1 MLKPIEKNSV
11 IQQVVDEIRRFIARR
26 RLKNGSRLP
35 SEHELCRRL
44 RVSRPTVREALKVLE
59 TLGMIEK
66 IPGRGAFVRT
76 RGRRLGRQVRPY
88 TEGEIRE
95 ASFLAHEV
103 RLLVETKCALLA
115 AERADDRD
123 ITALEVALQRLTK
136 ALEAGDVSGAVL
148 GDIAFHNAVARATK
162 NSALLNM
169 LATLEPIVTENRRGT
184 RGSFD
189 TGYDLAI
196 PHIRIFEAIKRRDP
210 QSAAHAMRQHL
221 QDLMRYVPRSYSR

>member
-1 MLKPIEKNSV
+1 MLKPIEKSSV
-11 IQQVVDEIRRFIARR
+11 IQHVVDEVRRFIARR
-26 RLKNGSRLP
+26 RLRNGTRLP

-59 TLGMIEK
+59 TLGLIEK

-76 RGRRLGRQVRPY
+76 RGRRIGRQFRAY
-88 TEGEIRE
+88 TEEEIRE
-95 ASFLAHEV
+95 AGLLAHEV
-103 RLLVETKCALLA
+103 RLLVETKCAFLA

-123 ITALEVALQRLTK
+123 IAALEGTLQRLTK
-136 ALEAGDVSGAVL
+136 ALEVGDVSDAVL
-148 GDIAFHNAVARATK
+148 GDIAFHNAIARATK

-169 LATLEPIVTENRRGT
+169 LAILGPIVTENRRGT
-184 RGSFD
+184 RSSFD

-210 QSAAHAMRQHL
+210 ESAAHAMRQHL
-221 QDLMRYVPRSYSR
+221 QDLMRHIAPSYSR